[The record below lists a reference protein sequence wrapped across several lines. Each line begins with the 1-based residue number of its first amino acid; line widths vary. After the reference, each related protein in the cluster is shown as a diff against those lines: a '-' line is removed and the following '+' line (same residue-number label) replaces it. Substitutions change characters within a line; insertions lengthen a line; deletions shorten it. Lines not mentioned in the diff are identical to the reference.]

1 MLNMLNL
8 KKLFAK
14 VTTPSLIGRAGGES
28 VLLIVLLACATHVR
42 ADEGMWLLGK
52 TDPKAMAVARSLG
65 LQLTDDQL
73 YGEDGTSLK
82 DCVVDFS
89 DYCSGVIVSADG
101 LLFTNHHCGY
111 RAIQQ
116 LSTPEDDI
124 LGNGFVARSYAEER
138 PAKDLFV
145 KIWQRTVDVTD
156 QVNHELDSIYAA
168 KGKKLKAKEK
178 AEIYNSYVRGILW
191 GIAGRAEV
199 QAEENGEEGIVC
211 DCKAFYGGKTYYLN
225 YYKQYSD
232 VRLVFTVPQSL
243 GKFGGDTDNWMWP
256 RQTADFS
263 VFRIYADSLGRP
275 AEYSE
280 TNVPLHPK
288 RWAKVSID
296 GFTQGDYCMTIGYP
310 GSTSRYLSSYGID
323 ERVNVT
329 NIPMIQVRG
338 IKQDIWSRWM
348 RADRAVG
355 IKYASKYASSSNYWK
370 NSQGMNEAVQRL
382 GIIDEKEKKEMDI
395 RRWYSSSPELK
406 KRFNTMFPALKKAY
420 KARHNARYAAGFCNE
435 TFSRGIEIVALA
447 DLAGEYFSSRTTEE
461 QRKAID
467 ERMRA
472 IYKDYDP
479 RVDEEVMAALLENYA
494 HQVSS
499 RYLPRFYGDIRKK
512 FKGDYKQYAH
522 YVFENSRLT
531 SLEKWEELRS
541 MRLPVVNSSDPNMA
555 GILGTDSVPD
565 KAQLYKDPA
574 NIVAYETKRM
584 VTSQIQKPLQESASV
599 IAFNEDLLTRAV
611 LEMEMDEPHYS
622 DANFTQRMSFGI
634 VSDYTNAGTHHDYL
648 TTMPSLIEKIE
659 KGKDNPDYA
668 MQAEILA
675 LLKSGDYGRYADP
688 KTRQLPLCF
697 LTTNDITGGNSGSP
711 MFNGKGELIGLAF
724 DGNWDALSSDI
735 SFDSALTR
743 CIGVD
748 IRYVLWL
755 MEKWGHADHL
765 VAEIMRT
772 PSPLLVG
779 GE

>member
-1 MLNMLNL
+1 MIML

-14 VTTPSLIGRAGGES
+14 VTTPSLKGRVGGES
-28 VLLIVLLACATHVR
+28 ALLMALLLFTSVAR

-65 LQLTDDQL
+65 LQLSDDQL
-73 YGEDGTSLK
+73 YGEDGMSLK

-89 DYCSGVIVSADG
+89 DYCSGVIVSSDG

-138 PAKDLFV
+138 PAEGIFV

-156 QVNHELDSIYAA
+156 QVNHELDSIYAS
-168 KGKKLKAKEK
+168 KGKRLKEKEK
-178 AEIYNSYVRGILW
+178 AEIYNNYIRGILW
-191 GIAGRAEV
+191 GIAGRAEE
-199 QAEENGEEGIVC
+199 QAEKDGEEGIVC

-225 YYKQYSD
+225 VYKQYSD

-263 VFRIYADSLGRP
+263 VFRVYADSLGRP

-280 TNVPLHPK
+280 TNIPLHPK
-288 RWAKVSID
+288 RWAKVSLD
-296 GFTQGDYCMTIGYP
+296 GFDQGSYCMTIGYP

-323 ERVNVT
+323 ERVNVS

-338 IKQDIWSRWM
+338 VKQDVWRKWM
-348 RADRAVG
+348 RAERAVG
-355 IKYASKYASSSNYWK
+355 IKYASKFASSSNYWK
-370 NSQGMNEAVQRL
+370 NSQGMNEAVERL
-382 GIIDEKEKKEMDI
+382 GIIEQKKQKEQDI
-395 RRWYSSSPELK
+395 RRWYSQNDQLK
-406 KRFNTMFPALKKAY
+406 KRFNTMFPTLKKAY
-420 KARHNARYAAGFCNE
+420 KSRHDARYALGFCNE

-447 DLAGEYFSSRTTEE
+447 ELAGRYFNVRTSEAE
-461 QRKAID
+461 RKEID

-472 IYKDYDP
+472 IYKDYDQ

-494 HQVSS
+494 KQVRS
-499 RYLPRFYGDIRKK
+499 RYLPRFYKDIKRK
-512 FKGDYKQYAH
+512 FNGDYKQYAH
-522 YVFENSRLT
+522 YVFATSQLT
-531 SLEKWEELRS
+531 SLEKWEKLRS
-541 MRLPVVNSSDPNMA
+541 QRIPVVNCSDPELA
-555 GILGTDSVPD
+555 GMLGTDSVPD

-574 NIVAYETKRM
+574 NIVAYEMSRM
-584 VTSQIQKPLQESASV
+584 VTSQIRKPLEASASA
-599 IAFNEDLLTRAV
+599 IAYNENLLTQAV
-611 LEMEMDEPHYS
+611 LEMEMDKPHYS

-634 VSDYTNAGTHHDYL
+634 VSDYTNVGTHHDFL

-659 KGKDNPDYA
+659 KGRDNPDYFV
-668 MQAEILA
+668 QAEVLA
-675 LLKSGDYGRYADP
+675 LLKSGDYGRYADK
-688 KTRQLPLCF
+688 KTHQLPLCF

-748 IRYVLWL
+748 IRFVLWL
-755 MEKWGHADHL
+755 MEKWGHVDNL
-765 VAEIMRT
+765 IREIEKT
-772 PSPLLVG
+772 P
-779 GE
+779 